1 MATYM
6 YGNVRYSKYI
16 MEFHRCK
23 FYLGIIQYPRGR
35 YIYKRCRDSYV
46 PRGA

>member
-23 FYLGIIQYPRGR
+23 FYLGIIQYPV
-35 YIYKRCRDSYV
+35 YIQEMSRQLRMYR
-46 PRGA
+46 A